1 MPRLA
6 GFLRLSVPRRS
17 PDRRTAVPRVRRARA
32 VITVTAVATLVIA
45 VGATA
50 AVERHRLGAID
61 GEYAQRRELLRAR
74 QAEAPDRP
82 LVLVAG
88 SSRIVM
94 GFAPEQFPPPTDAD
108 GRPVLVFNFSHYGAG
123 PILTG
128 VSLRRLFADGVRPR
142 AVVLELMPAF
152 LARENARLVSSLCT
166 AGDAA
171 AAGRYYANGE
181 LYWEYLRGRATGL
194 PGLCR
199 RACGEDP
206 PFPLGPSG
214 GFTALK
220 DDVTPDERAKHTAAQ
235 VPHFGRLLRDWT
247 PAPGADRAVREL
259 VAACRRDGVA
269 VRLIVTP
276 EGPANRAMYGPGCR
290 DRVTAYAAGLAKDL
304 DVPLTDARDWLA
316 EEDFADSHH
325 VLKRGAAKFTER
337 LGREVIGPMACLP

>member
-1 MPRLA
+1 MARLA
-6 GFLRLSVPRRS
+6 GHLRLTIPRRPS
-17 PDRRTAVPRVRRARA
+17 VGRRAPSRVRHARA
-32 VITVTAVATLVIA
+32 AVAALAAATLAIA
-45 VGATA
+45 IVSTA
-50 AVERHRLGAID
+50 AVERQRLAAID

-74 QAEAPDRP
+74 LAEHPDHS

-94 GFAPEQFPPPTDAD
+94 GFAPEQLPPMTDAA
-108 GRPVLVFNFSHYGAG
+108 GRPALAFNFSHYGAG

-128 VSLRRLFADGVRPR
+128 ISLRRLFADGVRPR
-142 AVVLELMPAF
+142 VVVLELMPAF
-152 LARENARLVSSLCT
+152 LARENAALVSSLCT

-171 AAGRYYANGE
+171 AAGRYYPHGE

-199 RACGEDP
+199 RAIWNPDP
-206 PFPLGPSG
+206 TYPLGPCG
-214 GFTALK
+214 GYAALK
-220 DDVTPDERAKHTAAQ
+220 DDVTPDERAQHTAAQ

-259 VAACRRDGVA
+259 VTTCRSHGAA
-269 VRLIVTP
+269 VRFVVTP

-290 DRVTAYAAGLAKDL
+290 DRVTAYAEGLARDW

-316 EEDFADSHH
+316 EDDFADSHH

-337 LGREVIGPMACLP
+337 LGREVIAPSLDR